1 MRQFDVW
8 IVFLSEKWNIS
19 NPVNKS
25 QVDAT
30 AVVRQELF
38 DPCVIKWI
46 IKYVSHKKLYLAVT
60 LVSKFHPHAIRKW
73 TYKVAKFTE
82 MFATISLGS
91 CLIINLVYE
100 VLCPN
105 PVQGLSNAPFTRQI
119 SILREETKL
128 KFILQMS
135 KCSNPPCLRC
145 SKSLDKHCLFHL

>member
-1 MRQFDVW
+1 MIKQYILIPPLDHVCTGLLSYLLSISCETIW
-8 IVFLSEKWNIS
+8 CLSSFLSEKWNIS

-60 LVSKFHPHAIRKW
+60 VVSKFHPHTIRKW
-73 TYKVAKFTE
+73 TYKVAKFTD
-82 MFATISLGS
+82 TISLGS
-91 CLIINLVYE
+91 CIIINLVDE

-119 SILREETKL
+119 
-128 KFILQMS
+128 
-135 KCSNPPCLRC
+135 C
-145 SKSLDKHCLFHL
+145 KHPTRGD

>member
-1 MRQFDVW
+1 MIVKSTDIVHLHDNNNGSYHVMVVRTMKYVMKWWWSNNTSSFLPWIMFAQGYFLIFWVFLVRQVDVW
-8 IVFLSEKWNIS
+8 VVFLSEKWNIS

-60 LVSKFHPHAIRKW
+60 LVSKFHPHTIRKW

-91 CLIINLVYE
+91 CLNY
-100 VLCPN
+100 
-105 PVQGLSNAPFTRQI
+105 
-119 SILREETKL
+119 
-128 KFILQMS
+128 
-135 KCSNPPCLRC
+135 
-145 SKSLDKHCLFHL
+145 